1 MATISAALTISFPPP
16 ARVAM
21 ATTPSASSRIKVQ
34 VHNPFPQPPSSTPF
48 PSSSL
53 VQQFCGVIQLSSL
66 HLRAESRA
74 LQVLCGVI
82 FLGAGD
88 LRCPSRPAV
97 GETRKIAPF
106 VSAGHFHEH
115 LDCGCHW
122 AVIPRD
128 CLPHLPQAH
137 RL

>member
-21 ATTPSASSRIKVQ
+21 ATTPSASSRIKV
-34 VHNPFPQPPSSTPF
+34 
-48 PSSSL
+48 
-53 VQQFCGVIQLSSL
+53 QLSSL